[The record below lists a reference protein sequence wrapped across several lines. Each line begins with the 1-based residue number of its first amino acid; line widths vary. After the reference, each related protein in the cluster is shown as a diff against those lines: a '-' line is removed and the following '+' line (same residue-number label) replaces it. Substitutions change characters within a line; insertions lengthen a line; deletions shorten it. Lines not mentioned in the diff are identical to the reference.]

1 MITIYLTWNEFWENI
16 FGTHELW
23 GLNMGFWVGIVV
35 TIILVVVLIS
45 VTFGLA
51 RHPKE
56 PKAEKVK
63 KEKTKRHA
71 KKAKA
76 E

>member
-45 VTFGLA
+45 VTFALA
-51 RHPKE
+51 RHPKQ
-56 PKAEKVK
+56 PKVEKVK
-63 KEKTKRHA
+63 KAKNKRA
-71 KKAKA
+71 QKKVKA
-76 E
+76 Q